1 LRFSPNVTVMRRV
14 AWLLILCVSPLSSA
28 SLSAETITGTVN
40 NGTTGRPAAGDDV
53 ILITL
58 GQGMDET
65 ARTRTDASGHF
76 SFQLPDTG
84 PHLIR
89 AIHQGVTYHRM
100 APPGTNSVELQVF
113 DASRNVAG
121 VSVTADVMRFQA
133 QGSELQGIRLFAV
146 NNASDPPRT
155 QMHGK
160 DFEFFLPDGA
170 QIDQGMAM
178 TAGGQPVNFSPIR
191 EKDKNR
197 YGFVFP
203 LRPGETQFQVVFH
216 VRYSGEL
223 SIDPKA
229 LYAAQHFVVMVPK
242 TMQFTPAPGVVFQS
256 MEDPRQSDAL
266 VRVVSNMQVGQ
277 PLSFR
282 ISGTGTLDEPGND
295 SQGAP
300 HPVED
305 QTVTPAAGNTR
316 PEGGLGTSVGA
327 PDPLRRYRWYIL
339 AAFGLLLGVGALYFY
354 FTNRSRALTVGRKE
368 SASTSD
374 APTTSSRSDLLL
386 EELKNEM
393 FQLEVEH
400 KQGRI
405 SDPEYKQA
413 RAALDRTL
421 RRAIKRSRK

>member
-1 LRFSPNVTVMRRV
+1 MRFSPNVTVMRRV
-14 AWLLILCVSPLSSA
+14 ACFLILCVSPLSSA

-76 SFQLPDTG
+76 SFQLPDAG

-89 AIHQGVTYHRM
+89 AIHQGVTYHRI

-113 DASRNVAG
+113 DVSRNVAG

-146 NNASDPPRT
+146 SNASDPPHT

-178 TAGGQPVNFSPIR
+178 TAGGQPVNSSPIH
-191 EKDKNR
+191 EKVKNR

-216 VRYSGEL
+216 MKYSGEL
-223 SIDPKA
+223 GIDPQA
-229 LYAAQHFVVMVPK
+229 LYGAQHFVVMVPK
-242 TMQFTPAPGVVFQS
+242 TMQFTPTPGVSFQS
-256 MEDPRQSDAL
+256 IEDPRQSDAL
-266 VRVVSNMQVGQ
+266 VRVVSNTQVGQ
-277 PLSFR
+277 LLSFR
-282 ISGTGTLDEPGND
+282 ISGTGTLNEPGND
-295 SQGAP
+295 SQGVP

-305 QTVTPAAGNTR
+305 QTVTPAAGNSSLK
-316 PEGGLGTSVGA
+316 GGSGTAVGA
-327 PDPLRRYRWYIL
+327 PDPLERYRWYIL
-339 AAFGLLLGVGALYFY
+339 VAFGLLLGVVAFSFY
-354 FTNRSRALTVGRKE
+354 STNRSRSSAVGRKE
-368 SASTSD
+368 PDSISNTPS
-374 APTTSSRSDLLL
+374 TSSRSGLLL
-386 EELKNEM
+386 EELKNEL

-400 KQGRI
+400 RQGHI
-405 SDPEYKQA
+405 SEPEYEQA

-421 RRAIKRSRK
+421 TRAIKHSRK